1 MCDEGVELKELTHV
15 GFDLG
20 NLTVIK
26 YLLVPCMHFYVEIN
40 VRRNKY
46 STIVFLQRCSSD
58 PNCSFASTAGFLSA
72 HPTVSEIEWKIS
84 SPWERSSPGPVEP
97 FHVWEPTAV
106 LCCAVLVPSAVPW
119 DPGEGTSHQG
129 HAFST
134 RARNKL
140 QDYLPVLLGRY
151 QQMTASLTIFI
162 TCWAARVKGAAQVS
176 TAIFMD
182 MWGRKNDVSA
192 IVTSFLHGH
201 SESQGHFNSWWG
213 SIWRATSQSTFWESL
228 CRRFGLFVH

>member
-26 YLLVPCMHFYVEIN
+26 YLLVPCMHFYMEIN
-40 VRRNKY
+40 VRGSKY

-58 PNCSFASTAGFLSA
+58 PNCSFGSTDGFLSA
-72 HPTVSEIEWKIS
+72 HPTVSEIERKIS
-84 SPWERSSPGPVEP
+84 LLRGSAPALARWSGPVRESP
-97 FHVWEPTAV
+97 QRCLRCAGPQRRAV
-106 LCCAVLVPSAVPW
+106 

-129 HAFST
+129 DASST

-140 QDYLPVLLGRY
+140 QDYLPVLLCGH
-151 QQMTASLTIFI
+151 QQMTASVTIFC
-162 TCWAARVKGAAQVS
+162 TCWPARVKGAVQVS

-213 SIWRATSQSTFWESL
+213 SLWRATFQSTFWESL
-228 CRRFGLFVH
+228 CRHFGLFVR